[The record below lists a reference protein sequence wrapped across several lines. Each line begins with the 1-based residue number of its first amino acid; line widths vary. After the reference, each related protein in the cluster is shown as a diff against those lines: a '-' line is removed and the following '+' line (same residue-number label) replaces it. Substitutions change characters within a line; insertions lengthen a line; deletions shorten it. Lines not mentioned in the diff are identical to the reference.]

1 MERPTAANGCGVV
14 RGWEGIGEVK
24 QLECDFRWITLLE
37 KLNDDGW
44 KGKGNQFLTR
54 IFLKKNVS
62 FKKKKFLPDLH
73 VPHMLFSKR
82 MEAPDM

>member
-1 MERPTAANGCGVV
+1 MELSEGE
-14 RGWEGIGEVK
+14 RGQVK

-62 FKKKKFLPDLH
+62 FKKKNLPDLH
-73 VPHMLFSKR
+73 VPHMLFSKK